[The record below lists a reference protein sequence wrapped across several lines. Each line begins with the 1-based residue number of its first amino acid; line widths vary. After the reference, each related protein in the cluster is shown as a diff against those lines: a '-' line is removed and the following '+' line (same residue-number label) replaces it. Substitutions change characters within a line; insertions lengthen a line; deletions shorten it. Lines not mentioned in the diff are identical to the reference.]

1 MLGVDSCVVRT
12 RWRAGTADAVA
23 KLDKLGGALGKMRH
37 RALALCFG
45 VCVQLVELRR
55 QQEERARLCLVTRR
69 DARTGRPHIAT
80 SKAWRLLVGIPPP
93 PARHG

>member
-1 MLGVDSCVVRT
+1 M
-12 RWRAGTADAVA
+12 A
-23 KLDKLGGALGKMRH
+23 KLDKLGGALGKMRN

-45 VCVQLVELRR
+45 ACVQLVELRR

-69 DARTGRPHIAT
+69 DARTGRPHIET

-93 PARHG
+93 PALHG